1 MSAPRSSPRV
11 LIVDDEADLREL
23 LEITLLKMGLD
34 VDSAENLAQ
43 ARAYLAQAQGP
54 ADAGGS
60 GGNGGNGGNGGAAG
74 PGPYALVLTDMR
86 LPDGLGLEL
95 VREVSATFRN
105 TPIAVVTAYGS
116 ADNAVV
122 ALKAGAFDYISK
134 PVALD
139 QLRVMVQSALRLNA
153 PPAETPGAAPREASR
168 LKGESAV
175 MQALRAQIARLARSM
190 APIAINGESG
200 SGKELAARE
209 IHAQSSRAG
218 KPFIAV
224 NCGAIPEALMEAE
237 FFGYRKGAFTGAA
250 DERDGFF
257 QAANGGTLML
267 DEVADLPLA
276 MQVKLLRAIQE
287 RRVRKIGA
295 TAEEAVDVRIISAT
309 HKNLEQLVEQG
320 AFRQD
325 LFYRLNVIELSLP
338 PLRER
343 ADDLGVLTD
352 AILAR
357 LGTFDQKVVLGPGVL
372 DALRGYAFPGNV
384 RELENI
390 LERALAFAN
399 DGVIEVR
406 DLALKGN
413 RAADMPP
420 GYVPPPA
427 ELRADAA
434 AAPAGAA
441 QAAPVRAP
449 SAVPQGFMP
458 LPGAPERT
466 APPAGAYPAGIR
478 PAGIHPAGAPAAP
491 AASVAHAAHVTPAS
505 DGAGAAARP
514 APPLPPLDALPSNL
528 PDYLAQVERDIIMR
542 ALAQTQYNRT
552 QAASLLGISFRQL
565 RYQMQKLN
573 IQEPEA

>member
-1 MSAPRSSPRV
+1 V
-11 LIVDDEADLREL
+11 LVVDDEADLREL

-34 VDSAENLAQ
+34 VDSAATLQE
-43 ARAYLAQAQGP
+43 ARAFLAATGP
-54 ADAGGS
+54 EKSVPEKPD
-60 GGNGGNGGNGGAAG
+60 
-74 PGPYALVLTDMR
+74 YALVLTDMR

-95 VREVSATFRN
+95 VREVCATYRN
-105 TPIAVVTAYGS
+105 TPIAVVTAFGS

-122 ALKAGAFDYISK
+122 ALKAGAFDYVSK

-139 QLRVMVQSALRLNA
+139 QLRIMVQSALRLNA
-153 PPAETPGAAPREASR
+153 PAGAQAPSAAAPASR
-168 LKGESAV
+168 LKGDSAV
-175 MQALRAQIARLARSM
+175 IQALRAQIARLARSM

-295 TAEEAVDVRIISAT
+295 TAEEPVDVRIISAT
-309 HKNLEQLVEQG
+309 HKNLAQCVENG
-320 AFRQD
+320 SFRQD

-343 ADDLGVLTD
+343 LDDLGVLTG
-352 AILAR
+352 AILER
-357 LGTFDQKVVLGPGVL
+357 LGTFEHKVVLGAGVL
-372 DALRGYAFPGNV
+372 DALRGYSFPGNV

-399 DGVIEVR
+399 DGVIEVG
-406 DLALKGN
+406 DLALKGA
-413 RAADMPP
+413 RMVEAVVPLPTPALPAQALAASEAAAFGLNDAAGADTAGRSAPP
-420 GYVPPPA
+420 PPSSVPPA
-427 ELRADAA
+427 GADAA
-434 AAPAGAA
+434 AN
-441 QAAPVRAP
+441 
-449 SAVPQGFMP
+449 
-458 LPGAPERT
+458 
-466 APPAGAYPAGIR
+466 
-478 PAGIHPAGAPAAP
+478 
-491 AASVAHAAHVTPAS
+491 
-505 DGAGAAARP
+505 
-514 APPLPPLDALPSNL
+514 PPLPRLDSLPSNL
-528 PDYLAQVERDIIMR
+528 PDYLEQIERDIIMR

-552 QAASLLGISFRQL
+552 QAAQLLGISFRQL

-573 IQEPEA
+573 IQEPDA